1 MPVIEVENLIKR
13 YESKTAVDGVSFTVE
28 PGEIFG
34 ILGPNGAGKTT
45 TVECIEGLRRPDG
58 GSVKVFGLDPLRDA
72 EALRERLGVQLQES
86 QLPDKMKVREALKL
100 YASLYRDPAD
110 PLELLEQLGLTDK
123 LDSYYSKLSGG
134 QKQRLSIALALI
146 GNPEVAVLDELTTG
160 LDPSARRD
168 TWELIE
174 KVRDRG
180 VTILLVTHFMDE
192 AERLCDR
199 LAIFNKGKVVAVDTP
214 SALIE
219 QVQSD
224 VRVHFQPSKPV
235 DSAILEA
242 LPEVTAV
249 HTTATETV
257 VTGTGNVLFAVT
269 SALAAQQVIAN
280 NLRVEQANLENVFLQ
295 LTGHSIED

>member
-1 MPVIEVENLIKR
+1 VPVIEVENLTKR
-13 YESKTAVDGVSFTVE
+13 YESKLAVDGVSFAVE

-58 GSVKVFGLDPLRDA
+58 GTVRVFGLDPLRDG

-100 YASLYRDPAD
+100 YASLYQKPAD
-110 PLELLEQLGLTDK
+110 PFELVEQLGLTDK
-123 LDSYYSKLSGG
+123 LNTYYSRLSGG
-134 QKQRLSIALALI
+134 QKQRLSIAMALI
-146 GNPEVAVLDELTTG
+146 GDPEVAVLDELTTG
-160 LDPSARRD
+160 LDPGARRD
-168 TWELIE
+168 TWALIE

-199 LAIFNKGKVVAVDTP
+199 LAIFHQGKVVALDSP
-214 SALIE
+214 GALID
-219 QVQSD
+219 QVQGEI
-224 VRVHFQPSKPV
+224 RVHFQPSRPV
-235 DSAILEA
+235 DEA
-242 LPEVTAV
+242 VLTGLPEVTSVAL
-249 HTTATETV
+249 TASETV

-269 SALAAQQVIAN
+269 SALAASQVVAN

-295 LTGHSIED
+295 LTGRSIDD